1 MSLKHRLLQSQIE
14 LSEDEAEWLGS
25 PHMDGYTFEVHPPWN
40 QDIPATLE
48 EVVQKVLEMQTK
60 WLKLRNVSPV
70 TCFEIRRFQ
79 RNRVRFQFTVPTQR
93 LMRKLRTGLA
103 TAMPEIGFSEGV
115 NGILVGEEQSLGGGL
130 LSLGRSDC
138 FPLRTEF
145 KSPPINDV
153 VSTLHPDAM
162 QRTGIL
168 IQVLF
173 KPVAGQPVRRWVWRK
188 KAYRRRNYL
197 RRNKAS
203 VTDTRNS
210 TPREKSQAD
219 LVEEKAG
226 STRFHTAI
234 RFLITGAED
243 YTVSRVKE
251 LSGGFNRFES
261 SVTGQ
266 YLNTTTFQNFRR
278 KPFLKYAASVRDR
291 QFDSWNLKFQSSLP
305 ELAALLSVPSINQ
318 SNIRFAKP

>member
-1 MSLKHRLLQSQIE
+1 MSLKNRLLRSQIE
-14 LSEDEAEWLGS
+14 LSEDEAEWLGT
-25 PHMDGYTFEVHPPWN
+25 PHSEGYTFEVHPPWDR
-40 QDIPATLE
+40 DIPATLE
-48 EVVQKVLEMQTK
+48 SVVKKMLEMQTK
-60 WLKLRNVSPV
+60 WLKRNVSPV
-70 TCFEIRRFQ
+70 TCFEIRRF
-79 RNRVRFQFTVPTQR
+79 RRDRVRFQFTVPTQR

-103 TAMPEIGFSEGV
+103 TAMPDIRFGSGV
-115 NGILVGEEQSLGGGL
+115 SGIPVGEEESLGGGL

-138 FPLRTEF
+138 FPLRTDF
-145 KSPPINDV
+145 KSPPVNDV

-168 IQVLF
+168 IQFLF
-173 KPVAGQPVRRWVWRK
+173 KPVAGRPVRRWLWRR
-188 KAYRRRNYL
+188 KAYRRRNDL

-203 VTDTRNS
+203 LTDTRNS

-219 LVEEKAG
+219 RVEEKAG
-226 STRFHTAI
+226 SARFQTGI
-234 RFLITGAED
+234 RFLVTGADD

-266 YLNTTTFQNFRR
+266 YLNTSTFQNFRR
-278 KPFLKYAASVRDR
+278 KPFLKYAASIRDR
-291 QFDSWNLKFQSSLP
+291 QFDSWNMKFQVSVP
-305 ELAALLSVPSINQ
+305 ELAALLSLPSIKQ